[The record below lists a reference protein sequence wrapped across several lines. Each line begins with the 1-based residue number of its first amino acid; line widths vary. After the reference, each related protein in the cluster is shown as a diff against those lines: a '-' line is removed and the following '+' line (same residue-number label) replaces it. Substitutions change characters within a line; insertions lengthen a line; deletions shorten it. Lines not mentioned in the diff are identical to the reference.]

1 MYDLNEIKSQLEY
14 VRDHADEMTHE
25 EIVEMIRDIVQSA
38 ETKEENYESSESNTK
53 G

>member
-1 MYDLNEIKSQLEY
+1 MYDSNNIKSQLEY

-25 EIVEMIRDIVQSA
+25 EIVAIIRDILQRA
-38 ETKEENYESSESNTK
+38 EKEENNESIENDVT